1 MTNRTRWLSIGA
13 AVLAVVVGAGAAVAA
28 SGKGPSG
35 SSFLGDVA
43 KKLGISESKLTDAI
57 RDVRIERIDAALAR
71 GEITKE
77 QADALKARTR
87 SDKADDEHGLP
98 GLGGPPL
105 GHGFGLGRGHGMHGF
120 GRGLGLGHALGAG
133 NVLDAASS
141 YLGVTNRQLLESLGS
156 GKSLSDLAKEKGKSV
171 AGLKAA
177 ITKSIRT
184 EVDKAV
190 AAGTLT
196 KAQGDKLYDTLAAGA
211 DKLVEGGFGGL
222 ELRGNGH
229 GFKFKFRL
237 DDDGPGAG
245 FDRGAPE
252 QRDDQAGLTLTF

>member
-28 SGKGPSG
+28 SGKGTSG
-35 SSFLGDVA
+35 SNFLGDVA

-105 GHGFGLGRGHGMHGF
+105 GVGRGHGMHGF

-245 FDRGAPE
+245 FDRDVPE
-252 QRDDQAGLTLTF
+252 QRDDQTGLTLTF

>member
-28 SGKGPSG
+28 SGKGTSG
-35 SSFLGDVA
+35 SNFLGDVA

-87 SDKADDEHGLP
+87 PDKAETAGLP
-98 GLGGPPL
+98 ASAAP
-105 GHGFGLGRGHGMHGF
+105 RS
-120 GRGLGLGHALGAG
+120 AS
-133 NVLDAASS
+133 DAATACTLRPRARARPRPRRRQRARCGPS

-184 EVDKAV
+184 
-190 AAGTLT
+190 GSTRPSP
-196 KAQGDKLYDTLAAGA
+196 
-211 DKLVEGGFGGL
+211 
-222 ELRGNGH
+222 RG
-229 GFKFKFRL
+229 R
-237 DDDGPGAG
+237 
-245 FDRGAPE
+245 
-252 QRDDQAGLTLTF
+252 